1 MYLESLI
8 EIEIK
13 KINQEDEQESYEQNI
28 TIIH

>member
-13 KINQEDEQESYEQNI
+13 KINQEEEEESYEQNI